1 MTDMDVISNGMFLL
15 RHSFLK
21 KTGRQ
26 IFLRQ
31 SSGDFNDPGSHGG
44 NNVVAGD
51 CSMDFGR
58 RASGMV

>member
-1 MTDMDVISNGMFLL
+1 MATMDVINDAMFLL
-15 RHSFLK
+15 RNIFLK
-21 KTGRQ
+21 KNSQ
-26 IFLRQ
+26 IFLHQ